1 MDNGIWLRIATDFS
15 EIPGGRGR
23 DEGDHSGEEFREEHL
38 EPRFAEALE
47 RGAILY
53 VDLDGVEGYATSFL
67 EEAFGGLT
75 RKYSGRLT
83 SGAGFCRS
91 ALNARSMRLMFS
103 ISLSRSFSPCS
114 LVVS

>member
-83 SGAGFCRS
+83 PDEITRRIQFKSDEVH
-91 ALNARSMRLMFS
+91 
-103 ISLSRSFSPCS
+103 SFVAECHKYIREANDKK
-114 LVVS
+114 